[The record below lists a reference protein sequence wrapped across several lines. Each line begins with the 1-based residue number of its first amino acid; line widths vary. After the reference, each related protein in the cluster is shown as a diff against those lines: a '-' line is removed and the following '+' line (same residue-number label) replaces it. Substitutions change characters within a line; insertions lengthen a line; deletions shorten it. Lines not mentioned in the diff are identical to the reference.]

1 MKASIPELKSYVNS
15 IVTLTK
21 MSNLTFTATRNNI
34 VELLDKIGKIF
45 TVDACV
51 VVDKLAKFD
60 GEYLSYGKTIEE
72 WQADLKLPQSY
83 ASIANAEDCL
93 KQYYNTFRPVAYSYT
108 LGRQYIPQSF
118 PNDNI
123 ERAVHDEGEFQ
134 EVVAMLAKRLDDS
147 MVAYRYTAK
156 RQMIAKI
163 IELAVYET
171 TASNA
176 TLFVA
181 STAYATVNTLLK
193 NASNVVG
200 ILVKAY
206 GANDAADWN
215 AAVAGGWIIP
225 LDLVEVLAK
234 PVDST
239 TGEAFIESLKTAVEV
254 ASDMSEG
261 HSFNGNTLSGNTGLT
276 LFVKQGIMPSLDV
289 NTLAGAFH
297 LDKLDAGVDII
308 PLPDFGNADSKYYAV
323 LIDNR
328 GMRLH
333 NTYNATR
340 ENFNGLLDHLNV
352 FRHTEDTAWISRNTF
367 VKVYAAS

>member
-1 MKASIPELKSYVNS
+1 MKLSIEELKTYVGNV
-15 IVTLTK
+15 VTAAKL
-21 MSNLTFTATRNNI
+21 SNFTFNQTRDNI
-34 VELLDKIGKIF
+34 VELLDKIGKVF

-51 VVDKLAKFD
+51 VADKLAKFD

-83 ASIANAEDCL
+83 AAIANPEDCL
-93 KQYYNTFRPVAYSYT
+93 KPYYNTFRPVAYSYT
-108 LGRQYIPQSF
+108 LGRQYIPQTF
-118 PNDNI
+118 PNNNI
-123 ERAVHDEGEFQ
+123 ERAVHNDGEFQ

-147 MVAYRYTAK
+147 VVSYRYAAKREMVAKLIGLCASE
-156 RQMIAKI
+156 MD
-163 IELAVYET
+163 
-171 TASNA
+171 ASNA

-181 STAYATVNTLLK
+181 STSYATVNTLLK

-200 ILVKAY
+200 ILVKPY
-206 GANDAADWN
+206 TANDAADWD
-215 AAVAGGWIIP
+215 AAVAGGWIIV
-225 LDLVEVLAK
+225 LELVEVLAK

-239 TGEAFIESLKTAVEV
+239 TGEAFIESLKTAVEI
-254 ASDMSEG
+254 ASDINEG
-261 HSFNGNTLSGNTGLT
+261 HSLNGNTLAGNTGLT
-276 LFVKQGIMPSLDV
+276 LLVKQGIIPSLDV

-297 LDKLDAGVDII
+297 LDKLDPGVEII
-308 PLPDFGNADSKYYAV
+308 PVPDFGDADSKYYAV

-367 VKVYAAS
+367 VKVYSAS

>member
-1 MKASIPELKSYVNS
+1 MKLSIEELKDYVGN

-21 MSNLTFTATRNNI
+21 MSNLTFSATRDNI

-60 GEYLSYGKTIEE
+60 GEFLSFGKTIEE

-83 ASIANAEDCL
+83 AAIANAEDCL
-93 KQYYNTFRPVAYSYT
+93 KPYYNTFRPVAYSYT
-108 LGRQYIPQSF
+108 LGKQYIPQSF
-118 PNDNI
+118 PNNDI

-134 EVVAMLAKRLDDS
+134 SVVAMLAKRLDDS
-147 MVAYRYTAK
+147 VVAYRYTAK
-156 RQMIAKI
+156 RQMVGEVAKY
-163 IELAVYET
+163 AAYCQDPT
-171 TASNA
+171 NA

-181 STAYATVNTLLK
+181 ATSYATVNTLLK

-200 ILVKAY
+200 ILVKPYTGSA
-206 GANDAADWN
+206 AADWD

-239 TGEAFIESLKTAVEV
+239 TGEAFIESLKTAVEI

-276 LFVKQGIMPSLDV
+276 LIVKQGIMPSLDV

-297 LDKLDAGVDII
+297 LDKLDPGVDVISV
-308 PLPDFGNADSKYYAV
+308 PDFGDANSKFYAV

-340 ENFNGLLDHLNV
+340 ENFNGLLDFLNV

-367 VKVYAAS
+367 VRVYSAS

>member
-1 MKASIPELKSYVNS
+1 MKLSIDELKTYVGTV
-15 IVTLTK
+15 VTATK
-21 MSNLTFTATRNNI
+21 MSNLTFSATRNNI
-34 VELLDKIGKIF
+34 VELLDKIGKTF

-83 ASIANAEDCL
+83 AAISNPEDCL
-93 KQYYNTFRPVAYSYT
+93 KPYYNTFRPVAYSYT
-108 LGRQYIPQSF
+108 LGKQYIPQSF
-118 PNDNI
+118 PNNDI

-147 MVAYRYTAK
+147 VVAYRYAAK
-156 RQMIAKI
+156 REMIARLI
-163 IELAVYET
+163 GFAAYEQDPT
-171 TASNA
+171 NA

-181 STAYATVNTLLK
+181 ATSYATVNTLLK

-200 ILVKAY
+200 ILVKPY
-206 GANDAADWN
+206 TGSDAADWD

-225 LDLVEVLAK
+225 LDLFEVLAK
-234 PVDST
+234 PVDTS
-239 TGEAFIESLKTAVEV
+239 TGEAFIESLKCAVEI
-254 ASDMSEG
+254 ASDMNEG
-261 HSFNGNTLSGNTGLT
+261 HSLNGNTLSGNTGLT
-276 LFVKQGIMPSLDV
+276 LIVKQGIVPSLDV

-297 LDKLDAGVDII
+297 MEKLDADVDII
-308 PLPDFGNADSKYYAV
+308 SVPDFGDADSKYYAV

-340 ENFNGLLDHLNV
+340 ENFNGLLDFLNV

-367 VKVYAAS
+367 IRVYSAS

>member
-1 MKASIPELKSYVNS
+1 MKLSIEELKDYVGN

-21 MSNLTFTATRNNI
+21 MSNLTFSATRNNI

-60 GEYLSYGKTIEE
+60 GEFLSFGKTIEE

-83 ASIANAEDCL
+83 AAIANAEDCL
-93 KQYYNTFRPVAYSYT
+93 KPYYNTFRPVAYSYT
-108 LGRQYIPQSF
+108 LGKQYIPQSF
-118 PNDNI
+118 PNNDI

-134 EVVAMLAKRLDDS
+134 SVVAMLAKRLDDS
-147 MVAYRYTAK
+147 VVAYRYAAK
-156 RQMIAKI
+156 RQMVGEVAKY
-163 IELAVYET
+163 AAYCQDPT
-171 TASNA
+171 NA

-206 GANDAADWN
+206 GANDAADWD

-225 LDLVEVLAK
+225 LDLVSVLAK

-239 TGEAFIESLKTAVEV
+239 TGEAFIEALKTDVEI
-254 ASDMSEG
+254 ASDISEG

-276 LFVKQGIMPSLDV
+276 LIVKQGIMPSLDV

-297 LDKLDAGVDII
+297 LDKLDAGVDVISV
-308 PLPDFGNADSKYYAV
+308 PDFGDANSKFYAV

-340 ENFNGLLDHLNV
+340 ENFNGLLDFLNV

-367 VKVYAAS
+367 VRIYSAS

>member
-1 MKASIPELKSYVNS
+1 MKASIEELKAYVDNV
-15 IVTLTK
+15 VTLTK
-21 MSNLTFTATRNNI
+21 MSNLTFTATRGNI

-83 ASIANAEDCL
+83 AAISNPEDCL
-93 KQYYNTFRPVAYSYT
+93 KPYYNTFRPVAYSYT
-108 LGRQYIPQSF
+108 LGKQYIPQSF
-118 PNDNI
+118 PNNDI
-123 ERAVHDEGEFQ
+123 ERAVHNEGEFQ

-147 MVAYRYTAK
+147 IVAYRYAAK
-156 RQMIAKI
+156 RQMIGRL
-163 IELAVYET
+163 IELAAYESDPT
-171 TASNA
+171 NA

-193 NASNVVG
+193 DSSNNVG

-206 GANDAADWN
+206 GANDAANW
-215 AAVAGGWIIP
+215 AGAVAGGWIIP
-225 LDLVEVLAK
+225 LDLVSVLAK

-239 TGEAFIESLKTAVEV
+239 TGEAFIEALKTDVEI

-276 LFVKQGIMPSLDV
+276 LFVTQGIMPSLDV

-297 LDKLDAGVDII
+297 LEKLDAGVDVIV
-308 PLPDFGNADSKYYAV
+308 LPDFGDAASKYYAV

-340 ENFNGLLDHLNV
+340 ENFNGLMDYLNV

-367 VKVYAAS
+367 VRVYSAS

>member
-1 MKASIPELKSYVNS
+1 MKASIAELKTYVNS
-15 IVTLTK
+15 VVTLTK
-21 MSNLTFTATRNNI
+21 MSNLTFSATRANI

-60 GEYLSYGKTIEE
+60 GEYLSFGKTIEE

-83 ASIANAEDCL
+83 ASISAAEDCL
-93 KQYYNTFRPVAYSYT
+93 KPYYNTFRPVAYSYT

-118 PNDNI
+118 PNNDI
-123 ERAVHDEGEFQ
+123 ERAVHNEGEFQ
-134 EVVAMLAKRLDDS
+134 EVVAMLAKRIDDS
-147 MVAYRYTAK
+147 MVAYRYAAK

-163 IELAVYET
+163 IELADYEMDP
-171 TASNA
+171 ANA
-176 TLFVA
+176 TLFAA
-181 STAYATVNTLLK
+181 STSYATVNTLLK
-193 NASNVVG
+193 DSSNNVG
-200 ILVKAY
+200 ILVKPY
-206 GANDAADWN
+206 NANDAADW
-215 AAVAGGWIIP
+215 AGAVAGGWIIL
-225 LDLVEVLAK
+225 LDLVEVLAQ

-239 TGEAFIESLKTAVEV
+239 TGEAFIESLKTAVEIG
-254 ASDMSEG
+254 SDMSEG

-276 LFVKQGIMPSLDV
+276 LFVKQGIIPSLDV

-297 LDKLDAGVDII
+297 LDKLDPGVDII
-308 PLPDFGNADSKYYAV
+308 SLPDFGNAASKYYAV

-340 ENFNGLLDHLNV
+340 ENFNGLMDHLSV

-367 VKVYAAS
+367 VKVYSAS